1 MPRLERTYT
10 IDVTPENF
18 LNNCSREELIEL
30 ELLLSKPR
38 YQELMYPQDDDS
50 LLKNNFTPIQSVN
63 NSFFDDK
70 ELNHIRQWFN
80 TTIDQ
85 NQDKD
90 IKKTEWELGL
100 KIHTK
105 LNIKPE
111 NRIVKNC
118 G

>member
-50 LLKNNFTPIQSVN
+50 
-63 NSFFDDK
+63 
-70 ELNHIRQWFN
+70 
-80 TTIDQ
+80 
-85 NQDKD
+85 
-90 IKKTEWELGL
+90 
-100 KIHTK
+100 
-105 LNIKPE
+105 
-111 NRIVKNC
+111 
-118 G
+118 